1 MKQPTTWNEA
11 LAMREV
17 KSLKILKNHIN
28 VIKIKEMSLKEKLL
42 YIVFEYCDN
51 NLYEAMKEKAA
62 KNEAYTNEQVRDLMF
77 QAVQAIFYI
86 HKNGFMHRDIKPEN
100 FLIKKQDG
108 FKADVILKLAD
119 FGLARGTSDR

>member
-77 QAVQAIFYI
+77 
-86 HKNGFMHRDIKPEN
+86 
-100 FLIKKQDG
+100 
-108 FKADVILKLAD
+108 
-119 FGLARGTSDR
+119 